1 MIDIK
6 IPKAYKPKYSP
17 VTYESHTSPGT
28 SSKKTRERNGKSYID
43 YVAESRDVSKY
54 VSTSSRN
61 NLKAVS
67 NVGLKSGV
75 NNISNTSS
83 KVMSILKSRAPEMTR
98 DVIKSPSSSKNY
110 QNNWHLKKKTPKK
123 TPKKSAEH
131 VGSANR
137 DRYHTMTSQNSEYQ
151 RDSKHSITGKSHEV
165 FMKHLKTGL
174 KRGEAFN
181 SITRSDM

>member
-1 MIDIK
+1 
-6 IPKAYKPKYSP
+6 
-17 VTYESHTSPGT
+17 
-28 SSKKTRERNGKSYID
+28 
-43 YVAESRDVSKY
+43 
-54 VSTSSRN
+54 
-61 NLKAVS
+61 
-67 NVGLKSGV
+67 
-75 NNISNTSS
+75 
-83 KVMSILKSRAPEMTR
+83 MTR

-123 TPKKSAEH
+123 SAEY
-131 VGSANR
+131 VGSADR
-137 DRYHTMTSQNSEYQ
+137 DRCHTMTSQNSEYQ

>member
-61 NLKAVS
+61 NLKNVS
-67 NVGLKSGV
+67 NIGLKSGV
-75 NNISNTSS
+75 NNVSNTSS

-123 TPKKSAEH
+123 SAEY
-131 VGSANR
+131 VGSADR
-137 DRYHTMTSQNSEYQ
+137 DRCHTMTSQNSEYQ
-151 RDSKHSITGKSHEV
+151 RDSKHSITGDRKSV
-165 FMKHLKTGL
+165 V
-174 KRGEAFN
+174 
-181 SITRSDM
+181 